1 MIFARSAIARVLR
14 RVAALMLLSAACGAF
29 RRRLLALVSRACCGL
44 WQRCPARRA
53 CCGLWQHLAVVCAA
67 LLAAI
72 FVRNSPRG
80 VFRVCLRSLA
90 RVCEGVWIF

>member
-1 MIFARSAIARVLR
+1 MTLLSVVSSAI
-14 RVAALMLLSAACGAF
+14 

-44 WQRCPARRA
+44 CQRCPAVSRVLRPVA
-53 CCGLWQHLAVVCAA
+53 ALGLLAVVCSAF
-67 LLAAI
+67 LAAI
-72 FVRNSPRG
+72 FVRDSPRG